1 MGLSPKTYYKYRK
14 RRVDPDYKDY
24 TLIEPIFKAS
34 KQTYGY
40 RRITLALTRD
50 YGILMNHKK
59 VLRIMTKYDLK
70 VKHAQPSLSG
80 RATRK
85 RTEERVVPDRL
96 KRNFNVTQ
104 SNQAWVTDITYLIF
118 GNQRRYLSTI
128 LDLHTRR
135 IVAYRI
141 GSINS
146 LELVI
151 ETLSDALRHEKK
163 VYGCILH
170 SDQGFQYT
178 STQYQRICQSHGIIT
193 SMSRKGNP
201 LDNAVIES
209 FHSLLKKETLYNNQ
223 FTSIQ
228 QYVQSVIDWLDF
240 YSRDRI
246 KLSQTKSRY
255 VFI

>member
-1 MGLSPKTYYKYRK
+1 MK
-14 RRVDPDYKDY
+14 
-24 TLIEPIFKAS
+24 
-34 KQTYGY
+34 
-40 RRITLALTRD
+40 
-50 YGILMNHKK
+50 
-59 VLRIMTKYDLK
+59 KYDLK
-70 VKHAQPSLSG
+70 VKHVHQSNIAK
-80 RATRK
+80 ANRK
-85 RTEERVVPDRL
+85 RCEAMVAPNIL
-96 KRNFNVTQ
+96 QRNFTATQ
-104 SNQAWVTDITYLIF
+104 LNQAWVTDITYLIF

-128 LDLHTRR
+128 LDLNTRR

-141 GSINS
+141 SPLNSI
-146 LELVI
+146 ELVI
-151 ETLSDALRHEKK
+151 DTLKEAFIKEKK

-178 STQYQRICQSHGIIT
+178 SLQYKSVCQSHGIIT

-209 FHSLLKKETLYNNQ
+209 FHSILKKETLYNNQ

-240 YSRDRI
+240 YDRDRI
-246 KLSQTKSRY
+246 KLSQTKSRT

>member
-1 MGLSPKTYYKYRK
+1 MR
-14 RRVDPDYKDY
+14 
-24 TLIEPIFKAS
+24 
-34 KQTYGY
+34 
-40 RRITLALTRD
+40 
-50 YGILMNHKK
+50 
-59 VLRIMTKYDLK
+59 KYDLR
-70 VKHAQPSLSG
+70 VKHAQPNPSA
-80 RATRK
+80 RAIRK
-85 RTEERVVPDRL
+85 RTEARVVPDLL

-118 GNQRRYLSTI
+118 GSQRRYLSTI

-151 ETLSDALRHEKK
+151 DTLSDALRHEKK

-240 YSRDRI
+240 YDRDRI

>member
-1 MGLSPKTYYKYRK
+1 MK
-14 RRVDPDYKDY
+14 
-24 TLIEPIFKAS
+24 
-34 KQTYGY
+34 
-40 RRITLALTRD
+40 
-50 YGILMNHKK
+50 
-59 VLRIMTKYDLK
+59 KYDLK
-70 VKHAQPSLSG
+70 VKYAQITNLKKAQ
-80 RATRK
+80 RRRIEAN
-85 RTEERVVPDRL
+85 VVPNLLNRH
-96 KRNFNVTQ
+96 FNTPQ
-104 SNQAWVTDITYLIF
+104 SNQTWVTDITYLIF

-128 LDLHTRR
+128 LDLHTRK

-141 GSINS
+141 GPMNS

-151 ETLSDALRHEKK
+151 DTLKDALSIEKE
-163 VYGCILH
+163 VYGCVLH

-178 STQYQRICQSHGIIT
+178 SLQYQRICQSHGIIT

-209 FHSLLKKETLYNNQ
+209 FHSILKKETIYNNQ

-228 QYVQSVIDWLDF
+228 QYVQSVIAWLDF
-240 YSRDRI
+240 YNSDRI

>member
-1 MGLSPKTYYKYRK
+1 MK
-14 RRVDPDYKDY
+14 
-24 TLIEPIFKAS
+24 
-34 KQTYGY
+34 
-40 RRITLALTRD
+40 
-50 YGILMNHKK
+50 
-59 VLRIMTKYDLK
+59 KYDLR
-70 VKHAQPSLSG
+70 VKHAQPSPSA

-85 RTEERVVPDRL
+85 RTEARVVPDLL

-151 ETLSDALRHEKK
+151 DTLSDALRHEKK

-209 FHSLLKKETLYNNQ
+209 FHSLLKKESLYNNQ

-228 QYVQSVIDWLDF
+228 QYVQSVVDWLDF
-240 YSRDRI
+240 YDRDRI
-246 KLSQTKSRY
+246 KLSQTKSRF